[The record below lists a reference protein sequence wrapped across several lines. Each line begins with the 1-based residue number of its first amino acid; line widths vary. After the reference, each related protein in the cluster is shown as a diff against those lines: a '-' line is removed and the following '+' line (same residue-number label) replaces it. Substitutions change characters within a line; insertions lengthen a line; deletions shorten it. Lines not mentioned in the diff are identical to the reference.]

1 MAKQSIKLREIKR
14 LFDENGITMIEN
26 IDTNS
31 LCELKE
37 VFEGLEDKRFQP
49 YVEYYLSDIVV
60 ICILAMLSNCNEWVE
75 IADFAQTK
83 EVWLK
88 SFLGL
93 EKGVPSHDTIQ
104 RVMSMVDNHSL
115 LKLTVQFFIE
125 KIDKLSKIR
134 ESINENEETTRDII
148 SIDGKTS
155 IGSKRNKTDKEAVKA
170 MHTVSA
176 FSHEYGMC
184 VSQKTVL
191 EKSNEIPA
199 VQDLIE
205 ITDIKDCIVTWD
217 ALNTQKETVKKVI
230 EKKGDYIG
238 ALKANHHSFYTDVKD
253 YFEEDVL
260 QSMRNNK
267 RCFFSIT
274 EKEHSAL
281 ITREYYLSNEIEWL
295 FNKSEWAGLKSIG
308 CVVKTIEKLNG
319 TKEVEKR
326 YYISSITEIN
336 YFEKGVRTHWN
347 VENKL
352 HWHLDF
358 TFKEDKNTTMQKNG
372 AKNLQI
378 LRKIVLSI
386 LNIVKPNYNKSLKRI
401 RFALSLNFE
410 KYIEDL
416 FKLLNTD
423 AIEEFLIK
431 TGKIK

>member
-14 LFDENGITMIEN
+14 LFEENGITMIEN

-176 FSHEYGMC
+176 F
-184 VSQKTVL
+184 
-191 EKSNEIPA
+191 
-199 VQDLIE
+199 
-205 ITDIKDCIVTWD
+205 
-217 ALNTQKETVKKVI
+217 
-230 EKKGDYIG
+230 
-238 ALKANHHSFYTDVKD
+238 
-253 YFEEDVL
+253 
-260 QSMRNNK
+260 
-267 RCFFSIT
+267 
-274 EKEHSAL
+274 
-281 ITREYYLSNEIEWL
+281 
-295 FNKSEWAGLKSIG
+295 
-308 CVVKTIEKLNG
+308 
-319 TKEVEKR
+319 
-326 YYISSITEIN
+326 
-336 YFEKGVRTHWN
+336 
-347 VENKL
+347 
-352 HWHLDF
+352 
-358 TFKEDKNTTMQKNG
+358 
-372 AKNLQI
+372 
-378 LRKIVLSI
+378 
-386 LNIVKPNYNKSLKRI
+386 
-401 RFALSLNFE
+401 
-410 KYIEDL
+410 
-416 FKLLNTD
+416 
-423 AIEEFLIK
+423 
-431 TGKIK
+431 

>member
-1 MAKQSIKLREIKR
+1 
-14 LFDENGITMIEN
+14 
-26 IDTNS
+26 
-31 LCELKE
+31 
-37 VFEGLEDKRFQP
+37 
-49 YVEYYLSDIVV
+49 
-60 ICILAMLSNCNEWVE
+60 
-75 IADFAQTK
+75 
-83 EVWLK
+83 
-88 SFLGL
+88 
-93 EKGVPSHDTIQ
+93 
-104 RVMSMVDNHSL
+104 
-115 LKLTVQFFIE
+115 
-125 KIDKLSKIR
+125 
-134 ESINENEETTRDII
+134 
-148 SIDGKTS
+148 
-155 IGSKRNKTDKEAVKA
+155 
-170 MHTVSA
+170 
-176 FSHEYGMC
+176 MC

-191 EKSNEIPA
+191 EKSNEISA

-205 ITDIKDCIVTWD
+205 ITDVKDCIVTWD